1 MLVCAKFLS
10 KMGRDLNLKHLGGRD
25 LNFRAVSIQKVVVGK
40 MASTDPRCTGGGGGL
55 DPFSMRWQQYILN

>member
-1 MLVCAKFLS
+1 MLGYAKFLS

-40 MASTDPRCTGGGGGL
+40 MASTDSRCTGGGGL